1 MKVKIGDEEL
11 EAIASA
17 KTLMV
22 YEQEFGSDLIQD
34 LFGRAVIRKPEEGED
49 VLMVFDYT
57 ATNWTA
63 ALKALWA
70 CLRTASDSVP
80 PFKEW
85 IADLPDVNLMEVTGA
100 LYPEVQRRLFRA
112 VDSPA
117 EAEAQE

>member
-1 MKVKIGDEEL
+1 MRIKIGDEER

-17 KTLMV
+17 KTLMI
-22 YEQEFGSDLIQD
+22 YEQEFGGDLIQD
-34 LFGRAVIRKPEEGED
+34 LYGRAVIHRPEDDED
-49 VLMVFDYT
+49 VLLVLDYT

-70 CLRTASDSVP
+70 CLRTADDSVV

-85 IADLPDVNLMEVTGA
+85 VEALPDVNLMEVTGA

-112 VDSPA
+112 VDG
-117 EAEAQE
+117 EEKAQE